1 VSATPLEYRLMRKFT
16 GTIQCDVPVC
26 IVMEEGRIARVIV
39 LDEEL
44 DLTTAK
50 LVEPRG
56 NAHFEDSETLRL
68 AKKQAGDCGDWPAWE
83 FGW

>member
-1 VSATPLEYRLMRKFT
+1 MRKFT

-26 IVMEEGRIARVIV
+26 IVMEEGRIARVVV

-56 NAHFEDSETLRL
+56 KADFEHRETLRL
-68 AKKQAGDCGDWPAWE
+68 AKQQAGDCGDWPAWE